1 MWGVYGSGIKTG
13 ASGVPMN
20 EALATACPYDTE
32 VTQVTQALLSNSTLG
47 FANLTASAQ
56 KNLVA
61 VGTAQLFVP
70 CVVAKT
76 AGAQFQSINASIH
89 ETIYP
94 ITYVNV
100 VNGALNITLPAT
112 TPLNTSV
119 STFVSAISGVIA
131 SKQAPVIANASMA
144 LNATLSVEKRLQPGY
159 YTTIGAL
166 VILVFAIFLGFKER
180 KSQ

>member
-13 ASGVPMN
+13 ASGVPRN
-20 EALATACPYDTE
+20 EALASACPYDTE

-70 CVVAKT
+70 CVAKT
-76 AGAQFQSINASIH
+76 AAAQFQSINASIH

-166 VILVFAIFLGFKER
+166 VILVFAIFLAFKER